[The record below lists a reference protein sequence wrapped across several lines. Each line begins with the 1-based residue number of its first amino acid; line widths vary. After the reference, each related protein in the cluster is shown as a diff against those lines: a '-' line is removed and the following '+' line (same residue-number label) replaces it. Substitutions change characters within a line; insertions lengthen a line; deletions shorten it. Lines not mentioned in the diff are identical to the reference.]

1 MTVPSYRRHN
11 LRRRQKGSQLVELGF
26 ALPFLMVF
34 IVGIADFGTAFN
46 IKQKISNAAR
56 EGARAGI
63 SQTYNDLS
71 DSPPASVTS
80 IKNTVV
86 NYLTNAGLTACAFG
100 AVSSSGTMQWTSSP
114 NANCVIKIERQNSTA
129 TSGGTTLVATQV
141 TVTYPVAWTFNKII
155 GFLKPGA
162 SPSLPAN
169 LSSAA
174 FMENIQ

>member
-1 MTVPSYRRHN
+1 
-11 LRRRQKGSQLVELGF
+11 VELGF
-26 ALPFLMVF
+26 SLPFLMIF

-71 DSPPASVTS
+71 DTPPASVTS

-86 NYLTNAGLTACAFG
+86 NYLTNAGLTACTFG
-100 AVSSSGTMQWTSSP
+100 AVTSSGAMQWTSSP
-114 NANCVIKIERQNSTA
+114 NANCAIKIERQNATA
-129 TSGGTTLVATQV
+129 TSGGTKLVATQV
-141 TVTYPVAWTFNKII
+141 TVTYPVTWTFNRII
-155 GFLKPGA
+155 GLLKSGA